1 MFQSDRDLFQTVH
14 VCMKRFHW
22 KYGGSIVNIYQFLP
36 RYCPCISTT
45 NQTINLL
52 HVYYKNSII
61 WILYDLFS
69 RLWLHC
75 YDTVFNN
82 CYSSYFF
89 ISTKSFIILLYTI
102 LDSISKFVKMN
113 YLKSIYSKQT
123 NLNTSTRYCLLVENR
138 KQTKNIFLKK
148 KTLTIVYFTNVHN
161 KNIARALFTYK
172 TAL

>member
-1 MFQSDRDLFQTVH
+1 MLSICLGLYCFFYFCLLVVVFFLQKINVICFFRKLWTGWITTIFASEMFQSDRYLFQTLH
-14 VCMKRFHW
+14 DCMKRFHW

-89 ISTKSFIILLYTI
+89 ISTK
-102 LDSISKFVKMN
+102 
-113 YLKSIYSKQT
+113 
-123 NLNTSTRYCLLVENR
+123 
-138 KQTKNIFLKK
+138 NIFLKK

-161 KNIARALFTYK
+161 KNIARALITYK